1 MKDTENRKM
10 DAEIAQ
16 IIANTIK
23 LGAETAKLNKE
34 TFWHPVALAFGLVIV
49 VGTAVKYFL

>member
-10 DAEIAQ
+10 NAEIAQ